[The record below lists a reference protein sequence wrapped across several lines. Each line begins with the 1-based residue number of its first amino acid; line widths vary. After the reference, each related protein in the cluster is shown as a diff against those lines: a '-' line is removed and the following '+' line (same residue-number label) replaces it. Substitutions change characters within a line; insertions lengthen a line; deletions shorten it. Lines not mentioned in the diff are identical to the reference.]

1 MNDWL
6 ILEDRQQGHT
16 SNSLY
21 FSSTAAGPPLKLEL
35 LLGGRYA
42 SFVLF
47 NLHFD
52 KFGFSNILYF
62 PYFLVQSPSISWSL
76 NPCYV

>member
-1 MNDWL
+1 MNYCL
-6 ILEDRQQGHT
+6 IPEERQQGHT
-16 SNSLY
+16 SNPLY

-35 LLGGRYA
+35 LFGGRYA

-52 KFGFSNILYF
+52 KFGISNILYF
-62 PYFLVQSPSISWSL
+62 PCFLVQSPSMSWSL